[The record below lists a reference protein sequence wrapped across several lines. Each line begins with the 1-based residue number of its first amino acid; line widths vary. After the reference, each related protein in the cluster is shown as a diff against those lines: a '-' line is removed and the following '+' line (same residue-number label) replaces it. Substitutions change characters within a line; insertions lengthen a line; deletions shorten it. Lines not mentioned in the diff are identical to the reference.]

1 MAKSFK
7 DIPAPAQ
14 AAILIVAAVAIAAGV
29 FYYGIPGV
37 MDSVWGLT
45 VKRDQLTGQVKT
57 LKAQNDKNEVFRQQ
71 QTEYLNRIKQ
81 LETQLETL
89 RSIVPDDQATDEFV
103 RSVYSTGTSTGV
115 FVRSFIAKD
124 MVPKD
129 FYYEMPFS
137 MRLDGTYY
145 ALVSFFDRL
154 AHLQRIA
161 SVSGLALGPPMGGGL
176 GQYTILP
183 GETVGANC
191 VITTYFN
198 RPQAAGPPPAPKK

>member
-45 VKRDQLTGQVKT
+45 VKREQLTDQVKT

-89 RSIVPDDQATDEFV
+89 RSIVPDDQATDE
-103 RSVYSTGTSTGV
+103 
-115 FVRSFIAKD
+115 
-124 MVPKD
+124 
-129 FYYEMPFS
+129 
-137 MRLDGTYY
+137 
-145 ALVSFFDRL
+145 
-154 AHLQRIA
+154 
-161 SVSGLALGPPMGGGL
+161 
-176 GQYTILP
+176 
-183 GETVGANC
+183 
-191 VITTYFN
+191 
-198 RPQAAGPPPAPKK
+198 